1 MSEATIAAARQV
13 AAEMGLEG
21 DAGVIKVLA
30 RTVDTLSP
38 GVSPGFLRWN
48 ARFPTSDPGK
58 GKVRPAP
65 IGIEVDQPTQKAHV
79 K

>member
-1 MSEATIAAARQV
+1 MSEESTIAAARQV
-13 AAEMGLEG
+13 AQELGLEG
-21 DAGVIKVLA
+21 DAGVIKILA
-30 RTVDTLSP
+30 RTVETIAP

-58 GKVRPAP
+58 GKVRPTP
-65 IGIEVDQPTQKAHV
+65 IGIEVDTKAAR